1 MLIPLKIQ
9 KKKNSF
15 GVTLDKRNNK
25 FLFEG
30 RSIPENVKDFF
41 RPILKWLNQYKEAP
55 LEETVVKMDFEYFNT
70 STSVLILEALYIL
83 DEIADTGKSVKIIWY
98 YINGDFEMQEAGEEY
113 EAMLNLPFEYIE
125 HTKVKQI

>member
-9 KKKNSF
+9 KKENTF
-15 GVTLDKRNNK
+15 GVILDKRNNK

-41 RPILKWLNQYKEAP
+41 YPILKWLKQYKKEP
-55 LEETVVKMDFEYFNT
+55 LEETVIEMDFEYFNT
-70 STSVLILEALYIL
+70 STSVLILEVLYVL
-83 DEIADTGKSVKIIWY
+83 DEITDSGKSVKVVWY

-113 EAMLNLPFEYIE
+113 ETMLNLPFEYVE
-125 HTKVKQI
+125 H